1 MLVVSLEPFYRW
13 GRKMT
18 STSARSSGLCPG
30 LPLIGCGLGA
40 IYFSFWT
47 SVFLSS
53 SKMKSEAEILEDAGT
68 EWSTFRREWRLRCKG
83 TCEERS
89 RVQDVSRGPGS
100 PHPPPR
106 QL

>member
-1 MLVVSLEPFYRW
+1 MGQKDDKHECQELWALPWPATNWLWPWSNLFFFLDLSLP
-13 GRKMT
+13 
-18 STSARSSGLCPG
+18 
-30 LPLIGCGLGA
+30 
-40 IYFSFWT
+40 
-47 SVFLSS
+47 V